1 VLDEI
6 VQLLTE
12 PKYQNKMVV
21 ILAGYEAQ
29 VDALMAVN
37 PGLKSRFS
45 EKLHFPPFTAAEA
58 CQLLQLLLVK
68 GGQQLTPEALELLPG
83 LMQQVQTQA
92 HRIM

>member
-1 VLDEI
+1 VLDEM

-12 PKYQNKMVV
+12 PKYQGKMVV

-58 CQLLQLLLVK
+58 CQQLLQLLLVK
-68 GGQQLTPEALELLPG
+68 GGQQLAPEALELLPG
-83 LMQQVQTQA
+83 LMQQVRWQPHQ
-92 HRIM
+92 